1 MLSDRN
7 YNNRGSGQTTGHWA
21 VPSLILACVV
31 VFLLQNLTTQQTG
44 YFTYSPITSNFALS
58 AYGIRNLQLWRLV
71 TYMFLHGGFWHLALN
86 MWGLYLFGSLLERR
100 MGSVNFLK
108 LFFLSGII
116 GALLWLAFNW
126 SSPIPCIGAS
136 GALFGVLAAAAMM
149 YPNVM
154 IMLLIP
160 PIPLK
165 LKTFVIIYALI
176 ESFSSI
182 TGFQGQI
189 AHLVHLGGL
198 VGGYFYMRFTY
209 PKETYNVF
217 KLLKFSSKKSP
228 NAPRSSAAHSST
240 AAKNWKFTNSTAINL
255 NAILDK
261 ISKTGINSLTEKE
274 LEVLKKA
281 RDKMRN
287 KS

>member
-1 MLSDRN
+1 MFSERN
-7 YNNRGSGQTTGHWA
+7 YNNKYGSKTNYWA
-21 VPSLILACVV
+21 VPSIILSCVL
-31 VFLLQNLTTQQTG
+31 VFLFQNMTARQIG
-44 YFTYSPITSNFALS
+44 YFVHDPVTSNLALN
-58 AYGIRNLQLWRLV
+58 AYGIRSLQLWRLV
-71 TYMFLHGGFWHLALN
+71 TYMFVHGGFWHLAIN
-86 MWGLYLFGSLLERR
+86 MWGLYLFGSMLERR
-100 MGSVNFLK
+100 MGSANFLK
-108 LFFLSGII
+108 LYFISGIV

-126 SSPIPCIGAS
+126 NTPIPCVGAS
-136 GALFGVLAAAAMM
+136 GALFGVMVAAAMM
-149 YPNVM
+149 YPNAM

-182 TGFQGQI
+182 TGVEGQI

-217 KLLKFSSKKSP
+217 KFLKLRANKFTSTTHSK
-228 NAPRSSAAHSST
+228 SAS
-240 AAKNWKFTNSTAINL
+240 KNWKFVNSSATNL
-255 NAILDK
+255 DVILDK
-261 ISKTGINSLTEKE
+261 ISHSGINSLTEKE
-274 LEVLKKA
+274 LEILRKA

>member
-1 MLSDRN
+1 MFSERN
-7 YNNRGSGQTTGHWA
+7 YNNRDGSNVSHWA
-21 VPSLILACVV
+21 VPGLILACVL
-31 VFLLQNLTTQQTG
+31 VFLFQNMTVQQVG
-44 YFTYSPITSNFALS
+44 YYIVDPVSSNMALS
-58 AYGIRNLQLWRLV
+58 AYGVKHFQIWRLV
-71 TYMFLHGGFWHLALN
+71 TYMFVHGGFWHLAIN
-86 MWGLYLFGSLLERR
+86 MWGLYLFGTMLERR
-100 MGSVNFLK
+100 MGSANFLK
-108 LFFLSGII
+108 LYFISGII

-126 SSPIPCIGAS
+126 NSMIPCVGAS
-136 GALFGVLAAAAMM
+136 GALFGVMVAAAMM

-182 TGFQGQI
+182 TGVEGQV

-209 PKETYNVF
+209 PKETYNIFRFFF
-217 KLLKFSSKKSP
+217 KSRSRASS
-228 NAPRSSAAHSST
+228 NAAHSK
-240 AAKNWKFTNSTAINL
+240 AASKGWKFTNSSTTNL
-255 NAILDK
+255 DAILDK
-261 ISKTGINSLTEKE
+261 ISQSGINSLSDKE
-274 LEVLKKA
+274 LQILRKA
-281 RDKMRN
+281 REKMRE

>member
-1 MLSDRN
+1 MFSDRN
-7 YNNRGSGQTTGHWA
+7 YKNQTTGHWA
-21 VPSLILACVV
+21 VPSLILVCVL
-31 VFLLQNLTTQQTG
+31 VFLLQNLTTQHTG
-44 YFTYSPITSNFALS
+44 YFVYDPITSNFALS

-108 LFFLSGII
+108 LFFLSGIV

-136 GALFGVLAAAAMM
+136 GALFGVMVAAAMM

-228 NAPRSSAAHSST
+228 SASRSHSSV
-240 AAKNWKFTNSTAINL
+240 AAKNWKFTNSSAINL
-255 NAILDK
+255 NTILDK
-261 ISKTGINSLTEKE
+261 ISKTGINSLTDKE
-274 LEVLKKA
+274 LHALKKA
-281 RDKMRN
+281 RDEMRK

>member
-1 MLSDRN
+1 MFSERN
-7 YNNRGSGQTTGHWA
+7 YNNKYGSKTNYWA
-21 VPSLILACVV
+21 VPSIILSCVL
-31 VFLLQNLTTQQTG
+31 VFLFQNMTARQIG
-44 YFTYSPITSNFALS
+44 YFVHDPVTSNLALN
-58 AYGIRNLQLWRLV
+58 AYGVRSLQLWRLV
-71 TYMFLHGGFWHLALN
+71 TYMFVHGGFWHLAIN
-86 MWGLYLFGSLLERR
+86 MWGLYLFGSMLERR
-100 MGSVNFLK
+100 MGSANFLK
-108 LFFLSGII
+108 LYFISGIV

-126 SSPIPCIGAS
+126 NTPIPCVGAS
-136 GALFGVLAAAAMM
+136 GALFGVMVAAAMM

-182 TGFQGQI
+182 TGVEGQI

-217 KLLKFSSKKSP
+217 KFLKLRANKFTSTTHSK
-228 NAPRSSAAHSST
+228 SAS
-240 AAKNWKFTNSTAINL
+240 KNWKFVNSSATNL
-255 NAILDK
+255 DVILDK
-261 ISKTGINSLTEKE
+261 ISHSGINSLTEKE
-274 LEVLKKA
+274 LEILRKA